1 MARSA
6 STGSLET
13 VMSRSNFAMLSRVG
27 SGTVVRSASGMEL
40 GARTA
45 WLPGLQTSLSV
56 YRLDFDSELVYIG
69 DAGVTEAGPPSRRY
83 GVEFSNYY
91 KPLKWLSV
99 DLDLAY
105 ARARSRGV
113 LAEGSYIPGA
123 IEGTGQLA
131 VIVDDGGPYSASLK
145 LRYFGPRPLIE
156 DNSVRSKAS
165 MTLNGRFGWRIRKD
179 LALELEA
186 FNITNR
192 RDSAIDYYYESQL
205 KGEAA
210 AVAGIHFHPI
220 ESRSLRATLI
230 KSF

>member
-1 MARSA
+1 
-6 STGSLET
+6 
-13 VMSRSNFAMLSRVG
+13 
-27 SGTVVRSASGMEL
+27 MEL

-45 WLPGLQTSLSV
+45 WLPGLQTSLSL

-69 DAGVTEAGPPSRRY
+69 DAGATEAGPPSRRH

-113 LAEGSYIPGA
+113 AQAEADGAAAGRYIPGA

-131 VIVDDGGPYSASLK
+131 LTVDDGGPYSASLK
-145 LRYFGPRPLIE
+145 LRYFGPRPLVE
-156 DNSVRSKAS
+156 DNSVRSASS
-165 MTLNGRFGWRIRKD
+165 MTLNGRFGWKIDKQ
-179 LALELEA
+179 LSLELEA
-186 FNITNR
+186 FNLANR
-192 RDSAIDYYYESQL
+192 RDSAIDYYYASQL

-210 AVAGIHFHPI
+210 AVEGIHFHPI
-220 ESRSLRATLI
+220 ESRSLRATLTR
-230 KSF
+230 KF

>member
-1 MARSA
+1 
-6 STGSLET
+6 
-13 VMSRSNFAMLSRVG
+13 
-27 SGTVVRSASGMEL
+27 
-40 GARTA
+40 
-45 WLPGLQTSLSV
+45 LQSSLSV
-56 YRLDFDSELVYIG
+56 YRLDFDSELTYAG
-69 DAGVTEAGPPSRRY
+69 DAGATEAGPPSRRY
-83 GVEFSNYY
+83 GVELSNYY

-105 ARARSRGV
+105 ARTRSRGD

-131 VIVDDGGPYSASLK
+131 VTVDDGGPYSASLK

-156 DNSVRSKAS
+156 DNSVRSKSS
-165 MTLNGRFGWRIRKD
+165 MTLNGRLGWKIKKG

-192 RDSAIDYYYESQL
+192 RDSAIDYYYASQL

-210 AVAGIHFHPI
+210 PVDDIHFHPI

-230 KSF
+230 KNF